1 MSRNK
6 RQARE
11 QKRLEEEARRKTTAR
26 TRLYR
31 NLGIGAAAAVIG
43 VLFILSF
50 GGEGTPQEGDITAE
64 AWDLPALEGE
74 GRVALA
80 DFTGKPTVAVF
91 FASWCEFCEEEV
103 PGFAELSDRL
113 GDQVNWVGINSQD
126 NGGGLREARSW
137 GIADRWPLA
146 EDIDGRN
153 GSGLSTVTF
162 GARGMPLTVVYD
174 EAGTVVH
181 VQRGAIDA
189 AGLLQILQANFD
201 VA

>member
-11 QKRLEEEARRKTTAR
+11 QKRLEEEARRKTAAR

-50 GGEGTPQEGDITAE
+50 GGGGTPQEGDITAE
-64 AWDLPALEGE
+64 AWDLPSLEGE

-80 DFTGKPTVAVF
+80 DFGGKPTVAVF

-126 NGGGLREARSW
+126 NGRGLGEARSW

-146 EDIDGRN
+146 EDIRGNN

-162 GARGMPLTVVYD
+162 GTRGMPLTVIYD
-174 EAGTVVH
+174 EAGAVVH

>member
-11 QKRLEEEARRKTTAR
+11 QKRLEEEARRKTAAR

-31 NLGIGAAAAVIG
+31 NLGIGAAVAVVG
-43 VLFILSF
+43 VLFVLSF
-50 GGEGTPQEGDITAE
+50 GDGGTPQEGDITAA
-64 AWDLPALEGE
+64 AWDLPSLEGE

-80 DFTGKPTVAVF
+80 DFSGKPTVAVF

-103 PGFAELSDRL
+103 PGFAGLSDQL

-126 NGGGLREARSW
+126 NGGGLSEARSW

-146 EDIDGRN
+146 EDIDGHN

-174 EAGTVVH
+174 EAGVVVH